1 MKKNILILGIG
12 FYDYEKIIVSEI
24 KKKYNVTY
32 HSTVYKYGKYFR
44 NKKLKDKVQNIYL
57 SNILKNIRAK
67 YFDTILIFKCENL
80 SSTDLEK
87 LRYNNPNSKL
97 ILYLWDSEIRIRNI
111 SSKYKFFDA
120 IHSFDRDDC
129 LKNESIIFTPLFYRN
144 EIDNIKLTP
153 TKFNLYHLGWKH
165 SDRYELLKK
174 IELILI
180 NNNLKYKF
188 FLYTGFLDFINEV
201 LRHKFH
207 VNSFFLTIK
216 KKSFFQH
223 IQYLSDSEV
232 VLDISHPNQSGLTIR
247 TIEAIAARKK
257 IITTNKNITSYDF
270 YCSQNILVIDR
281 EHVKIPIDFFKKPFK
296 EIEDEIIQNYS
307 LSSWTKKVL
316 NED

>member
-111 SSKYKFFDA
+111 SSK
-120 IHSFDRDDC
+120 C
-129 LKNESIIFTPLFYRN
+129 
-144 EIDNIKLTP
+144 
-153 TKFNLYHLGWKH
+153 
-165 SDRYELLKK
+165 
-174 IELILI
+174 
-180 NNNLKYKF
+180 
-188 FLYTGFLDFINEV
+188 
-201 LRHKFH
+201 
-207 VNSFFLTIK
+207 
-216 KKSFFQH
+216 
-223 IQYLSDSEV
+223 
-232 VLDISHPNQSGLTIR
+232 
-247 TIEAIAARKK
+247 
-257 IITTNKNITSYDF
+257 
-270 YCSQNILVIDR
+270 
-281 EHVKIPIDFFKKPFK
+281 
-296 EIEDEIIQNYS
+296 
-307 LSSWTKKVL
+307 
-316 NED
+316 